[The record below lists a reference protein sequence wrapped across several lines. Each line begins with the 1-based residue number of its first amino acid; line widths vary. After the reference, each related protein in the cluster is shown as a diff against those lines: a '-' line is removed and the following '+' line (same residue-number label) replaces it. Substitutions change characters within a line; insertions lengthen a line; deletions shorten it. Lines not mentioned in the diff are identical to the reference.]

1 MHKNH
6 AGTQTGLR
14 LNPMLLFL
22 CQWWVTATQQTL
34 TSEALPSTHCR
45 WLRFSRASSSARERT
60 PARYLSSRPAPLLA
74 GLNLD
79 QHLWPQHQIKQQ
91 GQNFALVSQHYC
103 SNEGLLLSIMFYSPE
118 IRQIQQIIR
127 FLEINYMIVR
137 WTLYQLGICCNPIC
151 RIVISDD
158 AIKWH

>member
-22 CQWWVTATQQTL
+22 CQWWATAILRTL

-45 WLRFSRASSSARERT
+45 WLRSSRASSSARERT
-60 PARYLSSRPAPLLA
+60 PARCLSTRPAPLLA

-103 SNEGLLLSIMFYSPE
+103 FNEGLLLSTMFYSPE
-118 IRQIQQIIR
+118 ISQILQIIR
-127 FLEINYMIVR
+127 FLEINYLIAW
-137 WTLYQLGICCNPIC
+137 WTLYQLVICCNPVC
-151 RIVISDD
+151 RIVIADD